1 MNDISEQRPSFFEGE
16 YLSASDLEQLVIYLR
31 DQSARHLLG
40 GHTWG
45 IVAGLQLLEQPVGGG
60 TVDMF
65 LLPGYAIDG
74 YGRAIVV
81 VNPVRLSVDRFNGQP
96 SGPVQVWLRY
106 DEGQTN
112 ATRPGFQVCCN
123 GGDAYSRVAESYEY
137 EVGFKSLV
145 SQQSGIS
152 VGGETVD
159 DARTAQR
166 VFDNA
171 GQVVCDASIP
181 YQDLPLAD
189 DTKSHWL
196 ISLGEVGWQAGT
208 PGQFVSL
215 TDASDPAGAKLIHSR
230 RLRRYAGIVGE
241 NFYAPDNLIR
251 FRRRTT
257 DVGDDDPKTI
267 AHACAAGDLTDA
279 SHDRDFGNC
288 ADGPMPNELVWV
300 EGKMRVI
307 DDVRVLSPGRIE
319 LRDSAGTGYDPATA
333 IGSTPTFLQRTDHKD
348 AGSNNADLE
357 IVIGK
362 AVDPNTHNRL
372 LIETVTN
379 AKTPAPCQSVT
390 FDPPTTLVS
399 VLDNGNVG
407 IGTDTPDAL
416 LELQSADK
424 AYIHLRDNGAPSD
437 LYVGAGKYGGVIGT
451 KGLQSSLRFRTGGT
465 DPTDDGTDPTVDAQ
479 THLSIKPTGQVGIGT
494 FDPDPANALTV
505 EAEGQASALFRTA
518 DHKHEGLL
526 RVNSEGTWLA
536 AFTSDDSLVLS
547 GGADVSNGMVWIKPS
562 GNVGIGTKT
571 PAHKL
576 GIEDSSNAKIALLKS
591 GGAKM
596 VLGSDST
603 GTSIGSTTNHDLT
616 IKTNDTARMTI
627 TAGGE
632 VGIGTDSPMRTLD
645 VNGDIRLGSNPHYL
659 VPGGYMN
666 WVVVPGSV
674 DITGAATAG
683 QGFTSSWSGV
693 GRYTV
698 AFNLPFST
706 APIVTIQLVGSPG
719 VWGVPTPYIQFAD
732 GAGFVVQMYNGVTLD
747 YAFNFVAYIAR

>member
-1 MNDISEQRPSFFEGE
+1 VNDIAEQRPSFFEGE

-45 IVAGLQLLEQPVGGG
+45 IVAGLQLLEQPLSGGG
-60 TVDMF
+60 VDMF

-74 YGRAIVV
+74 YGRPIVV
-81 VNPVRLSVDRFNGQP
+81 VNPVRLGVDRFNGQP

-137 EVGFKSLV
+137 EVGFKSLA

-159 DARTAQR
+159 DARTALR
-166 VFDNA
+166 VFNDA

-181 YQDLPLAD
+181 YQDLPLTD

-208 PGQFVSL
+208 PGQFMSL
-215 TDASDPAGAKLIHSR
+215 TDAGDPTGAKVIHSR
-230 RLRRYAGIVGE
+230 RLRSYAGVVAE
-241 NFYAPDNLIR
+241 DVYASDNLIR

-267 AHACAAGDLTDA
+267 SLACGAGDLTDA
-279 SHDRDFGNC
+279 SHDRDFANC

-307 DDVRVLSPGRIE
+307 DDVRVLAPGRIE
-319 LRDSAGTGYDPATA
+319 LRDASGTNYDPATTA
-333 IGSTPTFLQRTDHKD
+333 GSTPTFLQRTDHKN

-362 AVDPNTHNRL
+362 AVDATTHNRL
-372 LIETVTN
+372 LIEAVSN
-379 AKTPAPCQSVT
+379 PKTPAPCQSVA
-390 FDPPTTLVS
+390 FDPPTTLMA

-407 IGTDTPDAL
+407 IGTGTPDEL
-416 LELQSADK
+416 LDIESGDK
-424 AYIHLRDNGAPSD
+424 TYIHLRDNGGPSD

-451 KGLQSSLRFRTGGT
+451 KGLNDLRLRTGGT
-465 DPTDDGTDPTVDAQ
+465 DPTDDGTDPTKDAQ
-479 THLSIKPTGQVGIGT
+479 ARMTILSTGQIGIGT
-494 FDPDPANALTV
+494 PLPDTGRQVTIEAQSAASLIARTVDGPHEVLLGANSSGAVIAANTS
-505 EAEGQASALFRTA
+505 G
-518 DHKHEGLL
+518 DDLL
-526 RVNSEGTWLA
+526 LA
-536 AFTSDDSLVLS
+536 A
-547 GGADVSNGMVWIKPS
+547 NGDHAIVWVKAN
-562 GNVGIGTKT
+562 GNVGINTDN
-571 PAHKL
+571 PEHRL
-576 GIEDSSNAKIALLKS
+576 GIEDSSTAKIALLRS

-596 VLGSDST
+596 VLGADST

-616 IKTNDTARMTI
+616 FNTNNNPRMTI
-627 TAGGE
+627 TAGGS
-632 VGIGTDSPMRTLD
+632 VGIGTDSPLRALD
-645 VNGDIRLGSNPHYL
+645 VYGDIRLGANPHYL
-659 VPGGYMN
+659 APGGYMN
-666 WVVVPGSV
+666 WVIVPGSV
-674 DITGAATAG
+674 DIGGAPTG
-683 QGFTSSWSGV
+683 QGFTSVWSGV

-698 AFNLPFST
+698 LFNLPFAT
-706 APIVTIQLVGSPG
+706 APIVTIQLVGAPG
-719 VWGVPTPYIQFAD
+719 IWGVPVPYIEFAD
-732 GAGFVVQMYNGVTLD
+732 GAGFVVQMYGSITLD
-747 YAFNFVAYIAR
+747 YAFNFTAYVAR